1 VGIAPEPPL
10 SDREFWNNEGTLADH
25 RTSAPD
31 PGRIVVLIPLFND
44 WEAADLL
51 LDGLDAAFV
60 QSRWPVD
67 VLLVDDGSTETPPAG
82 FAQRRFA
89 ALQSV
94 DILTLR
100 RNLGHQRAIAVGLV
114 YVYQNRPCSAV
125 IVMDSDGEDRPED
138 IPGLLERFRDNGEA
152 SIVFAA
158 RSKRLERL
166 PFRVLYQI
174 YRLIHR
180 LLTGDPVRVG
190 NFSVVPVACLAKL
203 VVVPEIWNHYAA
215 AVIRSRIPFSSIPI
229 PRGKRVAGKSKM
241 NFIGLLLH
249 GLSAFFVYGEIVGAR
264 LLVGIALALIV
275 EVALIAVGIGMRV
288 SASPNVV
295 SIAAY
300 LAGLLGIILL
310 QAIPIALILV
320 FSVIGSRVN
329 VGFLP
334 VRDCPYFVNN
344 VIQVFPPRA
353 AGAR

>member
-1 VGIAPEPPL
+1 LIEPSVSARAP
-10 SDREFWNNEGTLADH
+10 S
-25 RTSAPD
+25 
-31 PGRIVVLIPLFND
+31 RIVVLIPLFND

-51 LDGLDAAFV
+51 LDGLDSAFAR
-60 QSRWPVD
+60 SRSSVE
-67 VLLVDDGSTETPPAG
+67 VLFVDDGSTDATPES
-82 FAQRRFA
+82 FAQRRFT
-89 ALQSV
+89 ALRSI
-94 DILTLR
+94 DILRLR

-114 YVYQNRPCSAV
+114 YVYQNRLAQAV
-125 IVMDSDGEDRPED
+125 VVMDSDGEDRPED
-138 IPGLLERFRDNGEA
+138 IHALLDRFQRDRAG

-166 PFRVLYQI
+166 PFRILYHL
-174 YRLIHR
+174 YRFIHR

-190 NFSVVPVACLAKL
+190 NFSVVPFECLAKL

-215 AVIRSRIPFSSIPI
+215 AVIRSRIQFFTIPI

-241 NFIGLLLH
+241 NFIALLLH

-264 LLVGIALALIV
+264 LLVGIALALMI
-275 EVALIAVGIGMRV
+275 EVALAAIGIGV
-288 SASPNVV
+288 LVKASPNVV
-295 SIAAY
+295 TVAAY

-334 VRDCPYFVNN
+334 LRDCPYFVND
-344 VIQVFPPRA
+344 VRRVFPA
-353 AGAR
+353 ASAAAR

>member
-1 VGIAPEPPL
+1 VTLIEQSAGAPF
-10 SDREFWNNEGTLADH
+10 S
-25 RTSAPD
+25 
-31 PGRIVVLIPLFND
+31 GRIVILIPLFND

-51 LDGLDAAFV
+51 LDGLDAVFAH
-60 QSRWPVD
+60 SRLPAE
-67 VLLVDDGSTETPPAG
+67 VLFVDDGSTEAAPG
-82 FAQRRFA
+82 SFAQRRFT
-89 ALQSV
+89 ALRSI
-94 DILTLR
+94 DILRLR

-114 YVYQNRPCSAV
+114 FVYENRPAQAV
-125 IVMDSDGEDRPED
+125 VVMDSDGEDRPQD
-138 IPGLLERFRDNGEA
+138 IKALLERFEQDRAG

-166 PFRVLYQI
+166 PFRILYHL
-174 YRLIHR
+174 YRFIHL
-180 LLTGDPVRVG
+180 LLTGDAVRVG
-190 NFSVVPVACLAKL
+190 NFSVVPFECLAKL

-264 LLVGIALALIV
+264 LLVGIALALII
-275 EVALIAVGIGMRV
+275 EVVLAAIGIGV
-288 SASPNVV
+288 LVKASPSVV
-295 SIAAY
+295 TVAAY

-334 VRDCPYFVNN
+334 LRDCPYFVND
-344 VIQVFPPRA
+344 VRRMFPATA
-353 AGAR
+353 AAAP

>member
-1 VGIAPEPPL
+1 
-10 SDREFWNNEGTLADH
+10 LADH

-31 PGRIVVLIPLFND
+31 TVRLVVLIPLFND

-51 LDGLDAAFV
+51 LDGLDSAFAASSV
-60 QSRWPVD
+60 PVD
-67 VLLVDDGSTETPPAG
+67 VLILDDGSTDAPPDSFG
-82 FAQRRFA
+82 QRRFT

-94 DILTLR
+94 DILRLR

-114 YVYQNRPCSAV
+114 YVYENRPCQAV

-138 IPGLLERFRDNGEA
+138 IPRLLDRFHQGGPN

-158 RSKRLERL
+158 RSKRLERF
-166 PFRVLYQI
+166 PFRILYHL
-174 YRLIHR
+174 YRVIHR

-190 NFSVVPVACLAKL
+190 NFSVVPFECLAKL
-203 VVVPEIWNHYAA
+203 AVVPEIWNHYAA
-215 AVIRSRIPFSSIPI
+215 AVIRSRIQFSSIPI
-229 PRGKRVAGKSKM
+229 PRGKRAAGKSKM
-241 NFIGLLLH
+241 NFTSLLLH
-249 GLSAFFVYGEIVGAR
+249 GLSAFFVYGDIVGAR
-264 LLVGIALALIV
+264 LLVAIALALILETV
-275 EVALIAVGIGMRV
+275 LVAVGIGVRV

-334 VRDCPYFVNN
+334 LRDCPYFVHS
-344 VIQVFPPRA
+344 VKRVFPA
-353 AGAR
+353 AAAAAPLI